1 MNRQTAFSNALA
13 CFHYLLS
20 MYPDSLV
27 DFSQWCSEFEVCMH
41 VDLKR
46 YKSESIVKDLTS
58 IMLADSAVDIAT
70 HLRPSTDV
78 IHLLWHWND

>member
-1 MNRQTAFSNALA
+1 MNRLTAYSNALA

-27 DFSQWCSEFEVCMH
+27 NFTQWCSEYEVYMH

-46 YKSESIVKDLTS
+46 YKSKSIVKDLDS
-58 IMLADSAVDIAT
+58 IRLAGSTVDIAT

-78 IHLLWHWND
+78 VHLLWHWDD